1 MAFGQKGRFAFYQRR
16 HVKLNYMI
24 FATVSVA
31 LMLSSISATSIA
43 VAFPIITAY
52 FGVPLTIAGWIISV
66 YQLGFTVTMPIIGK
80 VSDVFSRKSTFILCL
95 VLFVSASTACA
106 FVDNVGLLVFFRLIQ
121 AFGGGGFMPSAVGII
136 SEEFP
141 ETRQKMIGLFSSI
154 LPIGQ
159 IIGPNVGGWLVDSFG
174 WRSVFMI
181 NLPLGA
187 VVLLMAI
194 VLLKGDERKEGSIDF
209 LGAGLVG
216 GVVAFL
222 MLGLTFLGYDSLKGW
237 SWALFLASAI
247 STALLIRHEK
257 GAKDPI
263 LDIEILKRKPFVA
276 ANLYNLIYGG
286 AVIGVLSLIPAFA
299 ASVYKMSASECG
311 LLLLPRSIGMIVASI
326 ITSVYIMRWGYRWP
340 LVLGSGATVVSLY
353 FLSKEPASIVFLYG
367 IMLFIGM
374 SVGVISPTA
383 NNACIELLPQ
393 KAATITGIRGMFRQI
408 GGAVSVTIAT
418 LIVQTVGDPSR
429 GYAIVFIV
437 IAISFVAALPLI
449 FMMPSRPGAGVK
461 QSECSLKRLKP
472 TTKER

>member
-1 MAFGQKGRFAFYQRR
+1 
-16 HVKLNYMI
+16 MI

-80 VSDVFSRKSTFILCL
+80 VSDVLSRKSTFILCL

-106 FVDNVGLLVFFRLIQ
+106 FVDNVGLLIFFRLIQ

-187 VVLLMAI
+187 VVLLMAV
-194 VLLKGDERKEGSIDF
+194 VLLKADERKEGSIDF

-237 SWALFLASAI
+237 SWALFLVSAI
-247 STALLIRHEK
+247 SAAFLIRHENR
-257 GAKDPI
+257 AEDPI

-286 AVIGVLSLIPAFA
+286 AVIGVLSPIPAFA

-311 LLLLPRSIGMIVASI
+311 LLLPPKADRDDSCIGYNERLHHEMGISLAPGVGKRGYRGKPVFLEQRAGEHRLSLWDHAFYRHERGCHIAYSQQRLHRASSAKGSYHYGHKRNVSPNRRSRKRHLSHAHCPNRRRPFSGLRHRFHRNCNILHRGRAFDLHDAKQTRYIRRTGQMLLFRAGNEPQPTYSI
-326 ITSVYIMRWGYRWP
+326 I
-340 LVLGSGATVVSLY
+340 
-353 FLSKEPASIVFLYG
+353 F
-367 IMLFIGM
+367 
-374 SVGVISPTA
+374 
-383 NNACIELLPQ
+383 
-393 KAATITGIRGMFRQI
+393 
-408 GGAVSVTIAT
+408 
-418 LIVQTVGDPSR
+418 
-429 GYAIVFIV
+429 
-437 IAISFVAALPLI
+437 
-449 FMMPSRPGAGVK
+449 
-461 QSECSLKRLKP
+461 
-472 TTKER
+472 

>member
-1 MAFGQKGRFAFYQRR
+1 
-16 HVKLNYMI
+16 
-24 FATVSVA
+24 
-31 LMLSSISATSIA
+31 
-43 VAFPIITAY
+43 
-52 FGVPLTIAGWIISV
+52 
-66 YQLGFTVTMPIIGK
+66 
-80 VSDVFSRKSTFILCL
+80 
-95 VLFVSASTACA
+95 
-106 FVDNVGLLVFFRLIQ
+106 
-121 AFGGGGFMPSAVGII
+121 MPSAVGII

-141 ETRQKMIGLFSSI
+141 ESRQKMIGLFSSI

-340 LVLGSGATVVSLY
+340 LVLGSGVTVASLY

-449 FMMPSRPGAGVK
+449 FMMPSRPDAGVER
-461 QSECSLKRLKP
+461 SECSLKRLKP
-472 TTKER
+472 TTKERVQ

>member
-1 MAFGQKGRFAFYQRR
+1 
-16 HVKLNYMI
+16 
-24 FATVSVA
+24 
-31 LMLSSISATSIA
+31 
-43 VAFPIITAY
+43 
-52 FGVPLTIAGWIISV
+52 
-66 YQLGFTVTMPIIGK
+66 
-80 VSDVFSRKSTFILCL
+80 
-95 VLFVSASTACA
+95 
-106 FVDNVGLLVFFRLIQ
+106 
-121 AFGGGGFMPSAVGII
+121 
-136 SEEFP
+136 
-141 ETRQKMIGLFSSI
+141 
-154 LPIGQ
+154 
-159 IIGPNVGGWLVDSFG
+159 
-174 WRSVFMI
+174 
-181 NLPLGA
+181 
-187 VVLLMAI
+187 
-194 VLLKGDERKEGSIDF
+194 
-209 LGAGLVG
+209 
-216 GVVAFL
+216 

-340 LVLGSGATVVSLY
+340 LVLGSGVTVASLY

-449 FMMPSRPGAGVK
+449 FMMPSRPGAGVER
-461 QSECSLKRLKP
+461 SECSLKRLKP
-472 TTKER
+472 TTKERVQ

>member
-1 MAFGQKGRFAFYQRR
+1 
-16 HVKLNYMI
+16 
-24 FATVSVA
+24 
-31 LMLSSISATSIA
+31 
-43 VAFPIITAY
+43 
-52 FGVPLTIAGWIISV
+52 
-66 YQLGFTVTMPIIGK
+66 
-80 VSDVFSRKSTFILCL
+80 
-95 VLFVSASTACA
+95 
-106 FVDNVGLLVFFRLIQ
+106 
-121 AFGGGGFMPSAVGII
+121 
-136 SEEFP
+136 
-141 ETRQKMIGLFSSI
+141 MIGLFSSI

-187 VVLLMAI
+187 VVLLMAV
-194 VLLKGDERKEGSIDF
+194 VLLKADERKEGSIDF

-237 SWALFLASAI
+237 SWALFLASSI
-247 STALLIRHEK
+247 SAALLIRHENRTE
-257 GAKDPI
+257 DPI

-311 LLLLPRSIGMIVASI
+311 LLLLPRSIGMIVASV

-340 LVLGSGATVVSLY
+340 LVLGSGATVASLY
-353 FLSKEPASIVFLYG
+353 FLSKEPVSIVFLYG

-408 GGAVSVTIAT
+408 GGAVSVTLAT

-437 IAISFVAALPLI
+437 IAISFIAAVPLI
-449 FMMPSRPGAGVK
+449 FMMPSRPGTYAGQVK
-461 QSECSLKRLKP
+461 CSFLEQETNPSQR
-472 TTKER
+472 TR